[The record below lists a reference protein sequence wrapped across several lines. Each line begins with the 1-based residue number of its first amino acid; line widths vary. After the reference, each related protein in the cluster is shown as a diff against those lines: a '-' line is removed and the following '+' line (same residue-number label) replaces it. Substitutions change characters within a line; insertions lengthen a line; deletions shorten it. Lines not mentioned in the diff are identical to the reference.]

1 MKTLIWS
8 LTLSG
13 LLVSSAQAYD
23 YVDSRGYRHWNHNKT
38 APKKEVVQNPGKP
51 TVEIVEDTV
60 KFQPV
65 DEAHA
70 QESGS

>member
-1 MKTLIWS
+1 MKTLVWS
-8 LTLSG
+8 LTFGG
-13 LLVSSAQAYD
+13 LLISSAQAFD

-51 TVEIVEDTV
+51 TVEIVEDKV
-60 KFQPV
+60 KFHPL

-70 QESGS
+70 EESGS